1 MGWHMIFARE
11 VVANCLDEWRV
22 MGDAHWSEFYGDS
35 DFEPDVLALVKQ
47 EEEGRFVYFSMRDE
61 SGKLC
66 GQAGFT
72 VMYNPIF
79 SCHVAYDSFF
89 YVNPE
94 YRKQNN
100 MKKLLNFAG
109 QHLNDNGISQVLAG
123 HHLEH
128 DLSSLLKGAN
138 FVPASMLYLFT
149 GNV

>member
-1 MGWHMIFARE
+1 MGWHMIFACE
-11 VVANCLDEWRV
+11 KVADCLDEWRV
-22 MGDAHWSEFYGDS
+22 MGDAHWREFYGDS
-35 DFEPDVLALVKQ
+35 DFEPDVEALVRQ
-47 EEEGRFVYFSMRDE
+47 EAEGRFVYFSMRDE

-79 SCHVAYDSFF
+79 SSSVAYDSFF
-89 YVNPE
+89 YIDPE
-94 YRKQNN
+94 YRRKDN

-109 QHLNDNGISQVLAG
+109 QHLNERGISQVLAG

-128 DLSSLLKGAN
+128 DLSALLRGAN

-149 GNV
+149 GGK